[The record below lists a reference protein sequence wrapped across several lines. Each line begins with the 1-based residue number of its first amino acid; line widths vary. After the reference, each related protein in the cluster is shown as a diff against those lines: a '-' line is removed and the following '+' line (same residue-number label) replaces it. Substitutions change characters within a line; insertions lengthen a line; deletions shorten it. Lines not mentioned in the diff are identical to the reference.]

1 MASALETTDHETIRK
16 WAQERGGHPA
26 QVKGTGGLLRID
38 FGEPEES
45 LEQISWED
53 FFEVFDQSK
62 IKFLYDPERKSR
74 FNKFVREDGA
84 KN

>member
-16 WAQERGGHPA
+16 WAEQRGGHPA

-45 LEQISWED
+45 LEKISWED

-74 FNKFVREDGA
+74 FNKFVRDDGDR
-84 KN
+84 